1 MSLSSIATSAIAK
14 IEQVTKTDVDSN
26 GTIGAATFGAGATAS
41 GAYMAQGITEGG
53 GAPGEPSGGSLV
65 KKMLVGT
72 AVGAGLGLGATFLV
86 PGLRE
91 VTMFGVGGWAAK
103 GIIAA
108 IGGAVGAVGAAALHF
123 IGKAK
128 QNLAMQ
134 AQAQATQQNAMQPT
148 TVSAAGS
155 ALVNNSRGKFA
166 RELQKNL
173 ATLGVYKGKLTQRY
187 DAATQAAVRRY
198 EVMKGVQPTG
208 QATPEL
214 RAAVAQDVALV
225 KQYA

>member
-1 MSLSSIATSAIAK
+1 MSLSGIATSAIAK
-14 IEQVTKTDVDSN
+14 VEQLTKTDVDSN
-26 GTIGAATFGAGATAS
+26 GSVGSATFGAGSTAA

-134 AQAQATQQNAMQPT
+134 AQAQAAQQNAMQPT
-148 TVSAAGS
+148 NVAGP

-166 RELQKNL
+166 RDLQSNL
-173 ATLGVYKGKLTQRY
+173 ATLGIYKGKLTQKY